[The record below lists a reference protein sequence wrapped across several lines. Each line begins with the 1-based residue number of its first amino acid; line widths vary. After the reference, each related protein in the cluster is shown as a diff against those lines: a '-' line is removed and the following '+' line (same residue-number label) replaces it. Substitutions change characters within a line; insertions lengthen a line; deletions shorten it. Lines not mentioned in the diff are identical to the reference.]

1 MALESDIWGWI
12 DDYYRQAIIEGNSDK
27 MRLATLHYDAWK
39 QFEHNPDAA
48 LAMLDEGMLLAEKMH
63 EVWWRIYYTYWRTE
77 AFVFYVGDLNR
88 GLDNAVR
95 TVVEIRKPEYDRF
108 PAKGRVYRVLLD
120 SYVFRDPIGYE
131 DKIKQTIQTMEDDIP
146 LDLDTRCLLQA
157 RRSQMANILEDYDKA
172 EAEAQVY
179 LSMCE
184 HSAFRLM
191 HAYEILA
198 DLAYRR
204 EDYDTAIG
212 YAIEMDEQSRRSR
225 KKSGTVVSYEIQATI
240 ARIRGDEENALK
252 FYRQKLAHEASLGT
266 KRGSFSYDLMCR
278 LHETNGNADKS
289 WALRERQLSE
299 IEGKGFFHSE
309 VWVRLLR
316 CRLLG
321 RIGKPLDDE
330 IKATHEAIDNL
341 LKPQTFI
348 KRLKRIESG
357 DYTEDRRGN

>member
-1 MALESDIWGWI
+1 MAIESDIWGWI
-12 DDYYRQAIIEGNSDK
+12 DDYYRTAIHEGNTRK

-39 QFEHNPDAA
+39 QFEHDPDAA
-48 LAMLDEGMLLAEKMH
+48 LAMLDEGMMMAE
-63 EVWWRIYYTYWRTE
+63 ELNETWWRTYYTYWRTE
-77 AFVFYVGDLNR
+77 AFVFYIGDLNR

-131 DKIKQTIQTMEDDIP
+131 DKIRDTIKTMEEDIP

-157 RRSQMANILEDYDKA
+157 RRSQMANILGNYDEA
-172 EAEAQVY
+172 ESEAQVY
-179 LSMCE
+179 LSMSQ

-204 EDYDTAIG
+204 EDYDRAIE
-212 YAIEMDEQSRRSR
+212 YAHEMDEQSRRSR
-225 KKSGTVVSYEIQATI
+225 KKSGIVVGYEIQATI

-252 FYRQKLAHEASLGT
+252 FYRQKLSHEASLGT
-266 KRGSFSYDLMCR
+266 KRGSLSYDLTCR
-278 LHETNGNADKS
+278 FHELAGNSDKA
-289 WALRERQLSE
+289 WGLRERQLAE

-321 RIGKPLDDE
+321 RMGKPLEEE
-330 IKATHEAIDNL
+330 ISATRKAISNL
-341 LKPQTFI
+341 LKPDTFF
-348 KRLKRIESG
+348 KKLDRIEAG
-357 DYTEDRRGN
+357 DYSEDRHGD

>member
-12 DDYYRQAIIEGNSDK
+12 DDYYRSALLERNATKI
-27 MRLATLHYDAWK
+27 RLATLHYDAWK
-39 QFEHNPDAA
+39 QFEHDPDAA
-48 LAMLDEGMLLAEKMH
+48 LATLDEGMAIAKKLSEP
-63 EVWWRIYYTYWRTE
+63 WWQIYYTYWRTE

-95 TVVEIRKPEYDRF
+95 TAVEIRKPEYDRF

-131 DKIKQTIQTMEDDIP
+131 DKIRDTIQTMEQDIP

-157 RRSQMANILEDYDKA
+157 RRSQMANILHQYDKA
-172 EAEAQVY
+172 ESEAQVY
-179 LSMCE
+179 LSMSQ

-198 DLAYRR
+198 DLAYRA
-204 EDYDTAIG
+204 ENYDRAVG
-212 YAIEMDEQSRRSR
+212 YAEEMDEQSRRSR
-225 KKSGTVVSYEIQATI
+225 KKSGIVVGYEIRATI
-240 ARIRGDEENALK
+240 ARIRGDEENAVK

-278 LHETNGNADKS
+278 FHELAGETDKS
-289 WALRERQLSE
+289 WQLRERQLSE

-309 VWVRLLR
+309 VWVRILR

-321 RIGKPLDDE
+321 RMGKPLNEE
-330 IKATHEAIDNL
+330 ITATRKAISNL
-341 LKPQTFI
+341 LKPDTFI
-348 KRLKRIESG
+348 EKVKRIESG
-357 DYTEDRRGN
+357 DYTEDRHGG

>member
-1 MALESDIWGWI
+1 MAIESDIWGWI
-12 DDYYRQAIIEGNSDK
+12 DDYYRSAILEGSSNK

-39 QFEHNPDAA
+39 QFEHDPDAA
-48 LAMLDEGMLLAEKMH
+48 MAILDDGMMLAKQMNEP
-63 EVWWRIYYTYWRTE
+63 WWEIYYTYWRTE
-77 AFVFYVGDLNR
+77 AFVFYVGDLNK

-95 TVVEIRKPEYDRF
+95 TAVEIRKPEYDRF

-131 DKIKQTIQTMEDDIP
+131 DKIKDTIYTMEHDIP

-157 RRSQMANILEDYDKA
+157 RRSQMANILGDYDKA
-172 EAEAQVY
+172 EKEAQVY
-179 LSMCE
+179 LGMSQ

-204 EDYDTAIG
+204 EDYDRAIG
-212 YAIEMDEQSRRSR
+212 FAIEMDEQSRRSR
-225 KKSGTVVSYEIQATI
+225 KKSGIVVGYEIRATI
-240 ARIRGDEENALK
+240 ARIRGDEENALR

-278 LHETNGNADKS
+278 YHELDGESDKA
-289 WALRERQLSE
+289 WELRDRQLSE
-299 IEGKGFFHSE
+299 IENKGFFHSE

-316 CRLLG
+316 CWLLG
-321 RIGKPLDDE
+321 RMTKSLDE
-330 IKATHEAIDNL
+330 EVKATRKSIDNL
-341 LKPQTFI
+341 LKPDMFI
-348 KRLKRIESG
+348 EKLKRVESG
-357 DYTEDRRGN
+357 DFSEDRHGS